1 MDNNQKFLKIMEEN
15 LVPSLGCTEPI
26 AVAYVAAVARDHAEG
41 EIKELLCEASVNI
54 VKNAASVCIPNT
66 DGRCGVALAAAVGA
80 VGGVSAKGLEVLADL
95 NKDQV
100 AQAVKL
106 VESGIATAAVSENPS
121 KLYVKIKLKTEK
133 DTVITAID
141 NGHTNLVYVE
151 KNGEVLLDKS
161 VSAADDKSE
170 HDDLYSILNLQSIY
184 EYGNTAPLED
194 LKLPKLAIELQTAIC
209 AEGLKNGYGI
219 QVGKTM
225 KEMVDKGYIAYD
237 MASNAAMWAAA
248 GSDARMAGCSLAA
261 MSNVGSGNQG
271 ITNLMPVI
279 ATAKYLNIESEEKL
293 IRAVTVAALVTIYV
307 KSSLDKL
314 SPVCGAVTA
323 AVGAGCGIV
332 YLMDGTVEMM
342 EMVVKN
348 VIGDVAGMFCD
359 GAKGSC
365 ALKVS
370 TCVNAGVH
378 AALLA
383 LNGHYAQYTDG
394 VVGVDAAQTVSNFA
408 RLSKEGMN
416 AIDGV
421 ILDIIL
427 KKEQ

>member
-1 MDNNQKFLKIMEEN
+1 
-15 LVPSLGCTEPI
+15 
-26 AVAYVAAVARDHAEG
+26 
-41 EIKELLCEASVNI
+41 
-54 VKNAASVCIPNT
+54 
-66 DGRCGVALAAAVGA
+66 
-80 VGGVSAKGLEVLADL
+80 
-95 NKDQV
+95 
-100 AQAVKL
+100 
-106 VESGIATAAVSENPS
+106 
-121 KLYVKIKLKTEK
+121 
-133 DTVITAID
+133 
-141 NGHTNLVYVE
+141 
-151 KNGEVLLDKS
+151 
-161 VSAADDKSE
+161 
-170 HDDLYSILNLQSIY
+170 
-184 EYGNTAPLED
+184 
-194 LKLPKLAIELQTAIC
+194 
-209 AEGLKNGYGI
+209 
-219 QVGKTM
+219 
-225 KEMVDKGYIAYD
+225 
-237 MASNAAMWAAA
+237 
-248 GSDARMAGCSLAA
+248 

-279 ATAKYLNIESEEKL
+279 ATARYLNIESEEKL

-323 AVGAGCGIV
+323 ACGAGCGIV
-332 YLMDGTVEMM
+332 YLMDGTVDMM
-342 EMVVKN
+342 EMVIKN

-383 LNGHYAQYTDG
+383 LNGRFAQYTDG
-394 VVGVDAAQTVSNFA
+394 VVGTDAAQTVSNFA